1 MILILLTVRSGK
13 LGRRN
18 GFYKWKWE
26 KIYLISI
33 SQKDLEMDAPIK

>member
-18 GFYKWKWE
+18 GFYKWKWG

-33 SQKDLEMDAPIK
+33 SQNDLEMDIPIK